1 MAKSYPVRVEK
12 VNMGGKR
19 MYRRIM
25 LSVEFSP
32 EDWRLFRVYCR
43 ELYDSRDG
51 LDDGAVWSEA
61 ASNAAAAGLRIALGR
76 VLSRRD

>member
-1 MAKSYPVRVEK
+1 MPVEK

-32 EDWRLFRVYCR
+32 EEWRLFRLYCR
-43 ELYDSRDG
+43 ELHDGVDG
-51 LDDGAVWSEA
+51 LNDGSVWSEA
-61 ASNAAAAGLRIALGR
+61 VSNAAAAGLRIELGR
-76 VLSRRD
+76 VLSGRD